1 MRGFG
6 RRRGGR
12 VFFVL
17 LLFFLLVFFLVV
29 INQKIAP
36 IVETVAQTRAHLVVT
51 RIVNRAVNNQLSQGI
66 RYEDLMTV
74 EKDKDDKVAFLQPNT
89 VKINQ
94 LISSITLEVEGD
106 LEDLSAEG
114 VTIPAGLLSGLTI
127 FANIGPNL
135 SVTIQPIGYVN
146 VSVADEFISVG
157 FNQSKH
163 SITLQTDVKLEIVM
177 PFSKNVMEVNNS
189 IPLVESI
196 IVGPVPD
203 TYFDW
208 N

>member
-17 LLFFLLVFFLVV
+17 LLFFLLVSLLVV

-51 RIVNRAVNNQLSQGI
+51 RIVNRAVNDQLSQGI

-89 VKINQ
+89 SRSTN
-94 LISSITLEVEGD
+94 
-106 LEDLSAEG
+106 
-114 VTIPAGLLSGLTI
+114 
-127 FANIGPNL
+127 
-135 SVTIQPIGYVN
+135 
-146 VSVADEFISVG
+146 
-157 FNQSKH
+157 
-163 SITLQTDVKLEIVM
+163 
-177 PFSKNVMEVNNS
+177 
-189 IPLVESI
+189 
-196 IVGPVPD
+196 
-203 TYFDW
+203 
-208 N
+208 